1 MDKKNHWVKKKIFL
15 SVKESL
21 MVCVKKKSLTEEE
34 PYCEAPML
42 LNPEIATDGKTGQL
56 VSRSC

>member
-21 MVCVKKKSLTEEE
+21 MVCVKKKKK
-34 PYCEAPML
+34 A
-42 LNPEIATDGKTGQL
+42 
-56 VSRSC
+56 